1 MSPAEASI
9 DGPRSLEWELSLDS
23 ADLRSHAWY
32 HGRVG
37 RLEAES
43 LLSEDGDF
51 LVRESTSQPGEFA
64 LSCRWSGT
72 SVHFMINKVRVNPDT
87 IYETEQFFLEDE
99 PYETIPHLITSYVGV
114 ERAVSAASGARLR
127 RPITRTVPIP
137 LRREQRVYAEIPEPA
152 DPGSDSG
159 HGSGDSAHAPEPEPE
174 RESRAEPAPLRP
186 VEVAPPSA
194 FDVDAFETLL
204 LPVTH
209 NAPLDA
215 TALKGVTLELLE
227 VPARVLAAHLTWW
240 DLRLLDDGEE
250 DLGLGVVSGIELVTL
265 PQGQQLRQDLL
276 ERSEWFS
283 AFVIATIVSQEDED
297 ERVQMIN
304 KWINVA
310 IETKTALG
318 NLYGFASI
326 IQGLCSRQVQR
337 LYVTWH
343 RARQRFTAAAVEF
356 DAQLRPCLRSM
367 NDGSNAEA
375 PNTALPHLAPLSH
388 VKNSAPVTSFPREEL
403 CVCDVSHVKNSA
415 PVTSL
420 PREELRAR
428 GVSPT

>member
-1 MSPAEASI
+1 MDIFQSRPAEASI

-127 RPITRTVPIP
+127 RPITRTVPI
-137 LRREQRVYAEIPEPA
+137 
-152 DPGSDSG
+152 
-159 HGSGDSAHAPEPEPE
+159 
-174 RESRAEPAPLRP
+174 EPAPLRP

-227 VPARVLAAHLTWW
+227 APARVLAAHLTWW

-326 IQGLCSRQVQR
+326 IKGLCSRQVQR

-375 PNTALPHLAPLSH
+375 PNTCLPHLAPLAALLEEAL
-388 VKNSAPVTSFPREEL
+388 APATTDQLDRRRLRDQSSSPGRQVVTGR
-403 CVCDVSHVKNSA
+403 
-415 PVTSL
+415 PV
-420 PREELRAR
+420 
-428 GVSPT
+428 